1 MRAILTRT
9 KKRLEKRIAENTDLF
24 DSVLTGIEC
33 QRLPDNATLSTVPV
47 VAAYTLISWIL
58 DSASEGNG
66 FGFPF
71 DQSYLALYQR
81 IREAGWR
88 FHQLFT
94 IQLQGDWKENKVY
107 SRVSHDLHG
116 VLNDSSLQ
124 KAASRMEE
132 KVAVFNRLRAAMRIT
147 LPQNKRGLND
157 NGELPSSMK
166 TIEEEV
172 GKFTAW
178 LLKSKGYSQ
187 DKAYQKLAEQIDT
200 YSEKLFADPIVVKT
214 AAGRMLVQPQRT
226 NNILERF
233 FRSLMRS
240 YRKKNGFNSVER
252 VLRTMLP
259 DTPLAM
265 NLANTEYMKIL
276 LAGKQTLEE
285 RFAEIDSK
293 EVRRGLQESINDT
306 SRTHP
311 QLRKIIRL
319 PGLPK
324 SIVALLEQTAS

>member
-1 MRAILTRT
+1 
-9 KKRLEKRIAENTDLF
+9 
-24 DSVLTGIEC
+24 
-33 QRLPDNATLSTVPV
+33 
-47 VAAYTLISWIL
+47 
-58 DSASEGNG
+58 
-66 FGFPF
+66 
-71 DQSYLALYQR
+71 
-81 IREAGWR
+81 
-88 FHQLFT
+88 
-94 IQLQGDWKENKVY
+94 
-107 SRVSHDLHG
+107 
-116 VLNDSSLQ
+116 
-124 KAASRMEE
+124 MEE
-132 KVAVFNRLRAAMRIT
+132 KVAVFNRLRRAMRIA
-147 LPQNKRGLND
+147 LPENKRGLND
-157 NGELPSSMK
+157 NGELPPNMK
-166 TIEEEV
+166 TIEKEV

-178 LLKSKGYSQ
+178 LLKSKGYSE
-187 DKAYQKLAEQIDT
+187 DKAYQKLVEQIDT

-214 AAGRMLVQPQRT
+214 AAGRMLIQPQRT

-265 NLANTEYMKIL
+265 NLSNTEYMKIL

-285 RFAEIDSK
+285 RFAEVDSK
-293 EVRRGLQESINDT
+293 KVRRGLQESINDT